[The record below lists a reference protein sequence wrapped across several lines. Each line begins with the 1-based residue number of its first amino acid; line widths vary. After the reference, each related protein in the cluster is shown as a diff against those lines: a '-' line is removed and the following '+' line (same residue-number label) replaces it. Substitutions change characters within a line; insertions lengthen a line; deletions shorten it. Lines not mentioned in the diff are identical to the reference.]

1 MTDVRPETRLRKIGT
16 TLEDFE
22 RDLLSNLYY
31 QRGTTMQSASAQDA
45 YHTLALT
52 IRDRL
57 IDRFARTASTY
68 YETNPRFVYYFSAE
82 FMLGKQ
88 LRQNLLYTGTEEV
101 ARGAALSVPQ
111 L

>member
-1 MTDVRPETRLRKIGT
+1 MELLGGPVLRALGT
-16 TLEDFE
+16 TPDDFE

-57 IDRFARTASTY
+57 IDLGHSARTDDKGMLTLRNAPQQYIVIRRSGAMR
-68 YETNPRFVYYFSAE
+68 ELDCFSCE
-82 FMLGKQ
+82 Q
-88 LRQNLLYTGTEEV
+88 LVRAVIDGQ
-101 ARGAALSVPQ
+101 RG
-111 L
+111 